1 MVQVWKGM
9 FYYKKDVVAFRLCE
23 DSRDR
28 SSSRR
33 GVKMA
38 ATAPILTERSLALIN
53 SA

>member
-1 MVQVWKGM
+1 M
-9 FYYKKDVVAFRLCE
+9 FYYKKDVVAVHLCE
-23 DSRDR
+23 DSHDR

-38 ATAPILTERSLALIN
+38 ATPILTERSLALIN

>member
-1 MVQVWKGM
+1 M
-9 FYYKKDVVAFRLCE
+9 FYYKKDVVAVHLRE
-23 DSRDR
+23 DSHDR